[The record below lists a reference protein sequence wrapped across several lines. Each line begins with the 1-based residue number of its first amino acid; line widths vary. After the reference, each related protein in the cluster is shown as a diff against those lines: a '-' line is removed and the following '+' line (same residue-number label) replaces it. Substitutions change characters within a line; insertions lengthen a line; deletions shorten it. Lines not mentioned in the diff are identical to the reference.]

1 MNFFPYLST
10 EYSQDTMVLDHIKER
25 AFDYLKSKGL
35 TKEDIGRVIGIFF
48 FAKYITF
55 LSMIPVCY
63 RCQPLRRFIKPVTTK
78 DYFIARRNK
87 FNQSRFG
94 QSINQKTKSYQ
105 HWLKQNNVE
114 NNVAEAR
121 KRMNVFMQE
130 KRQQVEEKRAK
141 LASTMAREPP
151 SGWRVRLYNWTEKIA
166 EKAAKNERWKNVA
179 KGLHVPPKQ
188 LAYAIGEG
196 LVFYKI
202 TSPIWMPL
210 ELYGIVKFLQWR
222 NEKKIID

>member
-1 MNFFPYLST
+1 
-10 EYSQDTMVLDHIKER
+10 MVLDHVKER
-25 AFDYLKSKGL
+25 AFEYLKSKGL
-35 TKEDIGRVIGIFF
+35 TKEDIARVVGIFF

-55 LSMIPVCY
+55 ASMIPICY
-63 RCQPLRRFIKPVTTK
+63 RYQPLRRFIKPATTK

-94 QSINQKTKSYQ
+94 QSIGQKTKSYQ
-105 HWLKQNNVE
+105 DWLKRNNVE
-114 NNVAEAR
+114 NNVTEAKR
-121 KRMNVFMQE
+121 RMNVFMQE
-130 KRQQVEEKRAK
+130 KRARFEQRRAT
-141 LASTMAREPP
+141 LADLAREKASQTSP
-151 SGWRVRLYNWTEKIA
+151 SSWKMRLYNWTEKIA
-166 EKAAKNERWKNVA
+166 DKAAKNERWKNIA

-210 ELYGIVKFLQWR
+210 ELYGIVRFLQWR
-222 NEKKIID
+222 NEQKEKTTN

>member
-1 MNFFPYLST
+1 
-10 EYSQDTMVLDHIKER
+10 MVLDQVKER
-25 AFDYLKSKGL
+25 TFEYLKSKGL
-35 TKEDIGRVIGIFF
+35 TKEDVGRVVGIFF

-55 LSMIPVCY
+55 VSMIPVCY
-63 RCQPLRRFIKPVTTK
+63 RYQPLRRFIKPVTTK

-94 QSINQKTKSYQ
+94 MSISQKTKSYQ
-105 HWLKQNNVE
+105 NWLKKNNVE
-114 NNVAEAR
+114 NNMEEAK
-121 KRMNVFMQE
+121 KRMNFFMQE
-130 KRQQVEEKRAK
+130 KRTQFDQRKRK
-141 LASTMAREPP
+141 LAELAQTKKAEMPQSSWKMK
-151 SGWRVRLYNWTEKIA
+151 LYNWTEKIA
-166 EKAAKNERWKNVA
+166 EKAAKNERWKNIA

-222 NEKKIID
+222 NQNFTN